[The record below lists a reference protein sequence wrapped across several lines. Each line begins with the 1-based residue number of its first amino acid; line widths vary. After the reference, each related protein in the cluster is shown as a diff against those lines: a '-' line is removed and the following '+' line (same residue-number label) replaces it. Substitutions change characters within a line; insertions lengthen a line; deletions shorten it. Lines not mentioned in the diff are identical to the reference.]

1 MRQFFMVGCL
11 ILFFFCLS
19 ILTLRWELPS
29 NESFLMIGLPM
40 MIGGTFLITYLFSER
55 KRG

>member
-1 MRQFFMVGCL
+1 MVGCL
-11 ILFFFCLS
+11 IIFFLS
-19 ILTLRWELPS
+19 LHVLTLRWEFPS
-29 NESFLMIGLPM
+29 NESFLMFGLPM